1 MSAKKEVKPFGW
13 KDKIGYMFGDFGN
26 DFTFIFAS
34 LFLMV
39 FYTKVLG
46 IPAEWV
52 GVLFVIA
59 RLVDAFTDITMGR
72 IIDKMKPGKGGRFK
86 PWIRWASGPVA
97 LASFLM
103 YQSGLAGASMTVKV
117 VYMYATYILWGSI
130 CYTAVNIP
138 YGSMASVISE
148 DAEDRAALSTSRSI
162 GAALASLVIGVV
174 APLLVYSTDANG
186 NQIVEGGRVTLIAGV
201 FSIASIVCYWICYVL
216 TTERVHVESES
227 MDEQVR
233 GQTDENVREGV
244 CGDVHRKVDRD
255 VHGKVEKNAS
265 ETASANVHEKAGIV
279 GTLRRLGTDRAL
291 LGIILAAILLLLA
304 SLLTQSINQ
313 YVFIDYFKDKTGLSI
328 MTAIGI
334 VPSLLIAPFV
344 LPITRTFG
352 KKEASAVGCFIAGA
366 ASILLYFMH
375 VESMWLFIFISTL
388 GYIGFGF
395 FNLVIWS
402 FITDVIDDQEVKT
415 GKREDGTIYAIYSFA
430 RKVGQAAAG
439 GLGGFALAMTGFDE
453 SVQVQTEEVVD
464 GIYNVATLYPG
475 ILYIA
480 VGLTLMFVY
489 PLGKRRVSENAAV
502 LKAKRDGVKG

>member
-1 MSAKKEVKPFGW
+1 MSAKKEVRPFGW
-13 KDKIGYMFGDFGN
+13 RDKIGYMFGDFGN

-52 GVLFVIA
+52 GILFVVA

-103 YQSGLAGASMTVKV
+103 YQSGLSGASLTVKV

-148 DAEDRAALSTSRSI
+148 DAEDRATLSTFRSI

-174 APLLVYSTDANG
+174 APLLVYSTDVNG
-186 NQIVEGGRVTLIAGV
+186 NQIVEGGRMTFIAGV
-201 FSIASIVCYWICYVL
+201 FSIASIVCYWICYML
-216 TTERVHVESES
+216 TTERVHVGMEYS
-227 MDEQVR
+227 
-233 GQTDENVREGV
+233 GTDILSDADKNVLGKVSVSGSVQKVAEGNVR
-244 CGDVHRKVDRD
+244 K
-255 VHGKVEKNAS
+255 
-265 ETASANVHEKAGIV
+265 ETGIM

-313 YVFIDYFKDKTGLSI
+313 YVFIDYFRDKTGLSV

-352 KKEASAVGCFIAGA
+352 KKEASAVGCFVAGA

-375 VESMWLFIFISTL
+375 VESMWLFIIISTL

-489 PLGKRRVSENAAV
+489 PLGKRRVNENAAV
-502 LKAKRDGVKG
+502 LREKREKVKGDYD

>member
-1 MSAKKEVKPFGW
+1 MEERKLRPFGW
-13 KDKIGYMFGDFGN
+13 RDKIGYMFGDFGN

-46 IPAEWV
+46 IKAELV
-52 GVLFVIA
+52 GVLFVVA

-72 IIDKMKPGKGGRFK
+72 IVDKIKINKNERFK

-103 YQSGLAGASMTVKV
+103 YQSGLAGANMGVKV
-117 VYMYATYILWGSI
+117 VYMFATYILWGSI

-148 DAEDRAALSTSRSI
+148 NTDDRASLSTFRSI

-186 NQIVEGGRVTLIAGV
+186 NQIVEGGRMTLIAGV
-201 FSIASIVCYWICYVL
+201 FSVAAVICYLICNAL
-216 TTERVHVESES
+216 TTERVQIETNKNGE
-227 MDEQVR
+227 
-233 GQTDENVREGV
+233 
-244 CGDVHRKVDRD
+244 KV
-255 VHGKVEKNAS
+255 S
-265 ETASANVHEKAGIV
+265 IV
-279 GTLRRLGTDRAL
+279 STLKRLGTDRAL

-313 YVFIDYFKDKTGLSI
+313 YVFIDYFKDKTGLSV
-328 MTAIGI
+328 MTLVGVI
-334 VPSLLIAPFV
+334 PSFVIAPLV
-344 LPITRTFG
+344 LPITRRFG
-352 KKEASAVGCFIAGA
+352 KKEASAVGCIIGGISSFVLYFLHTSSMWTFILI
-366 ASILLYFMH
+366 SIL
-375 VESMWLFIFISTL
+375 
-388 GYIGFGF
+388 GYMGFGF

-402 FITDVIDDQEVKT
+402 FITDVIDDQEVKS
-415 GKREDGTIYAIYSFA
+415 GKREDGTIYAVYSFA

-453 SVQVQTEEVVD
+453 SVQVQSQAVVD
-464 GIYNVATLYPG
+464 GIYDVATLYPG

-480 VGLTLMFVY
+480 VGLVLIFIY
-489 PLGKRRVSENAAV
+489 PLSKSRVNENVATLKIKRGTKNRETI
-502 LKAKRDGVKG
+502 